1 MEFSSRLSFE
11 NKDKAESKTN
21 TETSKS
27 GKSVKGADKALED
40 SEQLINK
47 QLDTLTALIDKTQ
60 RKKDKA
66 KISRE
71 IARKQA
77 RLAV

>member
-1 MEFSSRLSFE
+1 MLYKNGKPRLRPL
-11 NKDKAESKTN
+11 NI
-21 TETSKS
+21 
-27 GKSVKGADKALED
+27 L
-40 SEQLINK
+40 Q
-47 QLDTLTALIDKTQ
+47 LTALVEKTQ
-60 RKKDKA
+60 RKKDKS

>member
-1 MEFSSRLSFE
+1 MAGPSGRVHP
-11 NKDKAESKTN
+11 SKRHN
-21 TETSKS
+21 HPLQYKS
-27 GKSVKGADKALED
+27 GKPRLRPLNVA
-40 SEQLINK
+40 Q
-47 QLDTLTALIDKTQ
+47 LTALIDKTQ

>member
-1 MEFSSRLSFE
+1 MAGPAGRVHPGKRKGNPMLYKNGKPRLRPL
-11 NKDKAESKTN
+11 NIT
-21 TETSKS
+21 
-27 GKSVKGADKALED
+27 
-40 SEQLINK
+40 Q
-47 QLDTLTALIDKTQ
+47 LTALIDKTQ

-66 KISRE
+66 KITRE

>member
-1 MEFSSRLSFE
+1 MLYKNGKPRLRPL
-11 NKDKAESKTN
+11 NIT
-21 TETSKS
+21 
-27 GKSVKGADKALED
+27 
-40 SEQLINK
+40 QLI
-47 QLDTLTALIDKTQ
+47 ALVDKTQ

-66 KISRE
+66 KITRE

>member
-1 MEFSSRLSFE
+1 MAGGTTVKVHPGKRKGHPMLTRNGKPRLGPL
-11 NKDKAESKTN
+11 NVT
-21 TETSKS
+21 
-27 GKSVKGADKALED
+27 
-40 SEQLINK
+40 Q
-47 QLDTLTALIDKTQ
+47 LTAILDKTQ

-66 KISRE
+66 KLSRE

>member
-1 MEFSSRLSFE
+1 MAGPSGRVHPGKRKGNPMLY
-11 NKDKAESKTN
+11 
-21 TETSKS
+21 KS
-27 GKSVKGADKALED
+27 GKPRLRPLNIV
-40 SEQLINK
+40 Q
-47 QLDTLTALIDKTQ
+47 LTALIDKTQ

-66 KISRE
+66 KITRE

>member
-1 MEFSSRLSFE
+1 MAGGATARVHP
-11 NKDKAESKTN
+11 
-21 TETSKS
+21 
-27 GKSVKGADKALED
+27 GKRKGNPMLTRNGKPKLGPLNIA
-40 SEQLINK
+40 Q
-47 QLDTLTALIDKTQ
+47 LTALIDKTQ

-66 KISRE
+66 KLTRE